1 MPIPERES
9 GEDKDKF
16 VSRCISSIIDEYGQ
30 EQASAICYN
39 KAEEKMS
46 KSTSKEEIEV
56 FVLKPRK
63 NENRGLYL
71 SRCGSNRKM
80 RDQFPN
86 NKERAIFCLTSFNS
100 YYKWW
105 SKLEEFGDIPIDSA
119 LGECIANERAKGAD
133 YRKAYA
139 ACSTKVVAPN
149 TTVVLSEEDDDDNL
163 ILEPVLGS

>member
-1 MPIPERES
+1 MPVKPLPS
-9 GEDKDKF
+9 EDEKTFIGRCMSEEKDSFPDQIQRYAVCKSKWDNSMSKDKF
-16 VSRCISSIIDEYGQ
+16 KDE
-30 EQASAICYN
+30 
-39 KAEEKMS
+39 
-46 KSTSKEEIEV
+46 EV
-56 FVLKPRK
+56 YVIRPRK

-149 TTVVLSEEDDDDNL
+149 TTIVLSEEDDDDNL